1 MAPARRSTRSSYA
14 SAARP
19 TGRAGSHAR
28 RSRITARR
36 SISPSPPNSA
46 QSRSYATAKSG
57 SSASWIRR
65 TWTSAQ
71 SCAATTRSPGARS
84 SARRTGSSLG
94 DSVRLRLTARRAC
107 AANGA
112 CAERAVQARI
122 WRRRGVCV
130 ARAPPRRAT
139 LAPCSPP
146 CSTRSMARF
155 DLAAL
160 RRLDSAHPLHPFT
173 DHRAMHAAG
182 THVIR
187 SAKGSTVVDEEGR
200 ELLDALAGLWCTN
213 VGYGREEILQAV
225 GEQMRAVAYY
235 PSFFNT
241 TTEPAI
247 RLAARLAELAPA
259 RLKHAIFSNSG
270 SEANETA
277 LKLIRTYWKL
287 RGRREKT
294 KLLSRSFAYHGV
306 TLATTS
312 LTGLPSCTDPFDLPL
327 PGFVQVP
334 GPNSYGSGKS
344 PAEYG
349 KWCLAET
356 ERAIAREGAG
366 TIAAMFVEPVQGA
379 GGVIVPPEGY
389 LAALR
394 ELCCRHEILFVADE
408 VITGFGRLGAWFA
421 SQLWSLDPDLMTLAK
436 GITSGYVP
444 LGATLVSDE
453 IAATLETGG
462 YLAHGFTYTG
472 HPVACAA
479 GLANLEILER
489 ERLIERVRDDVG
501 PRFQKAMHALAAHPA
516 VAEVRGVQLIG
527 ALELRRPPR
536 GRHADAA
543 PNSLGPTLHNI
554 AREEGVIVRGI
565 RDLVAM
571 SPPFVVTHDELDRI
585 FAGVTRALDRMWE
598 AR

>member
-1 MAPARRSTRSSYA
+1 
-14 SAARP
+14 
-19 TGRAGSHAR
+19 
-28 RSRITARR
+28 
-36 SISPSPPNSA
+36 
-46 QSRSYATAKSG
+46 
-57 SSASWIRR
+57 
-65 TWTSAQ
+65 
-71 SCAATTRSPGARS
+71 
-84 SARRTGSSLG
+84 
-94 DSVRLRLTARRAC
+94 
-107 AANGA
+107 
-112 CAERAVQARI
+112 
-122 WRRRGVCV
+122 
-130 ARAPPRRAT
+130 
-139 LAPCSPP
+139 
-146 CSTRSMARF
+146 MARF
-155 DLAAL
+155 DLPAL
-160 RRLDSAHPLHPFT
+160 RRLDQAHHLHPFT
-173 DHRAMHAAG
+173 DHRALHAAG

-187 SAKGSTVVDEEGR
+187 SAKGSSVIDEEGR
-200 ELLDALAGLWCTN
+200 ELVDGLAGLWCTN

-225 GEQMRAVAYY
+225 SEQMRAVAFY

-241 TTEPAI
+241 TTEPTI
-247 RLAARLAELAPA
+247 RLAARLAELAPG
-259 RLKHAIFSNSG
+259 RVKHALFSNSG

-277 LKLIRTYWKL
+277 LKLIRAYWKL

-294 KLLSRSFAYHGV
+294 KLLSRTFAYHGV

-344 PAEYG
+344 PVEYG
-349 KWCLAET
+349 KWCLEET
-356 ERAIAREGAG
+356 ERSIAREGAG

-389 LAALR
+389 LAGLR
-394 ELCCRHEILFVADE
+394 ELCRRHEILFVADE

-421 SQLWSLDPDLMTLAK
+421 SELWSLDPDLMTLAK

-444 LGATLVSDE
+444 LGATLVNDE
-453 IAATLETGG
+453 MADALEGGG

-479 GLANLEILER
+479 ALANLEILER
-489 ERLIERVRDDVG
+489 EKLIERVRDDIG
-501 PRFQKAMHALAAHPA
+501 PRFMKALHTFADHPA

-536 GRHADAA
+536 GKYADAA
-543 PNSLGPTLHNI
+543 PNMLGPAVHYL

-571 SPPFVVTHDELDRI
+571 SPPFVITHDELDRL
-585 FAGVTRALDRMWE
+585 FAGLRRALDRMWE
-598 AR
+598 GR